1 MGERLVSTV
10 LFRRVSKRVRHM
22 EDDMTD
28 VIEKVD
34 QALKKMENIEGQVEA
49 EADENLNG
57 GGSRAGS
64 ARSRAGSARSS
75 ASRAGSARSA
85 ID

>member
-1 MGERLVSTV
+1 
-10 LFRRVSKRVRHM
+10 M

-34 QALKKMENIEGQVEA
+34 RALKKMENIEDQMGPGEEEEGEQPSS
-49 EADENLNG
+49 G
-57 GGSRAGS
+57 SGSRAAS
-64 ARSRAGSARSS
+64 AKSS
-75 ASRAGSARSA
+75 TSRAGSARSA

>member
-1 MGERLVSTV
+1 
-10 LFRRVSKRVRHM
+10 M
-22 EDDMTD
+22 EDDMTE

-64 ARSRAGSARSS
+64 ARSS

>member
-1 MGERLVSTV
+1 
-10 LFRRVSKRVRHM
+10 
-22 EDDMTD
+22 MTD

-57 GGSRAGS
+57 GGGSRAGS

>member
-1 MGERLVSTV
+1 MN
-10 LFRRVSKRVRHM
+10 H
-22 EDDMTD
+22 

-34 QALKKMENIEGQVEA
+34 QALKKMENIDA
-49 EADENLNG
+49 EADEGLNG